1 MKKITKDVSGQTLN
15 AQTEQLLATDLF
27 LNENYSFRRNVLNGK
42 VEFAEKQDATD
53 GQMPEEPTDFRVLTP
68 AALNSII
75 IRAKREGVCEK
86 GSPKQNI
93 VDYVGSEEVPVF
105 NPIQSYLDGLPE
117 WDGHNYVADM
127 LSRLP
132 GLSSEKEAFLATWM
146 RSMVA
151 HWMQLDQMHGNEC
164 VPTFIGAQ
172 GCGKT
177 TFLRRLLP
185 PGLRQYYLD
194 HEADAVEEQGQRSS
208 DFRTCSGRS
217 SSLCFVHSNDK
228 QSASADRCYW

>member
-27 LNENYSFRRNVLNGK
+27 LNEYYSFRRNVLNGK

-93 VDYVGSEEVPVF
+93 VDYVGSEIPDEFVVG
-105 NPIQSYLDGLPE
+105 YGLDYNEKYRNLP
-117 WDGHNYVADM
+117 YVGI
-127 LSRLP
+127 LKRSVY
-132 GLSSEKEAFLATWM
+132 EK
-146 RSMVA
+146 
-151 HWMQLDQMHGNEC
+151 
-164 VPTFIGAQ
+164 
-172 GCGKT
+172 
-177 TFLRRLLP
+177 
-185 PGLRQYYLD
+185 
-194 HEADAVEEQGQRSS
+194 
-208 DFRTCSGRS
+208 
-217 SSLCFVHSNDK
+217 
-228 QSASADRCYW
+228 